1 MATDHDT
8 NGHSPI
14 TPKAITEIFHADN
27 PEDVCRINP
36 LIDKSPT
43 ETFARIESVLAMI
56 QDVETW
62 RAGADD
68 SNFGTY
74 GQYGWDAVLAAT
86 RGALD
91 TQVSILMARARKLGE
106 GDAS

>member
-1 MATDHDT
+1 MATDHST

-14 TPKAITEIFHADN
+14 SHEPIPNIFHADN
-27 PEDVCRINP
+27 PEDVCKINP
-36 LIDKSPT
+36 LIDKSPI
-43 ETFARIESVLAMI
+43 ETFARIESVLAMV

-62 RAGADD
+62 RAGAED

-86 RGALD
+86 RGALE
-91 TQVSILMARARKLGE
+91 TQVDILTDRARKLAE
-106 GDAS
+106 GGQS